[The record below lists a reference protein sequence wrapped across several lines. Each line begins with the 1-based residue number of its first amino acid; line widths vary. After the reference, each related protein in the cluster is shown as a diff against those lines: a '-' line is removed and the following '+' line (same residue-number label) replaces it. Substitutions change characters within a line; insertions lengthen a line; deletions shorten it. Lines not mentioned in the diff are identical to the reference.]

1 MRLIVGKRDK
11 NKQNK
16 LTSSLTTH
24 ALTHTHETLSHITT
38 HERKSPHHSRRRSES
53 TSPHALCTLFGTYA
67 APHQPPQHSQYGR
80 RSEIRPYPEAARWTP
95 SLKKYLAS
103 TVYSS
108 PPLGPVPRDRS
119 QSRRPTCTC
128 LTRPRAIPG
137 LSSSSRARSA
147 IFRSSLKA

>member
-38 HERKSPHHSRRRSES
+38 HESKSPHHSRRRSES

-103 TVYSS
+103 TVCSS
-108 PPLGPVPRDRS
+108 PPLGLFLVTGRRAVGPPVP
-119 QSRRPTCTC
+119 
-128 LTRPRAIPG
+128 A
-137 LSSSSRARSA
+137 SRAHEPSPGCPLRRGPDPPSFGPA
-147 IFRSSLKA
+147 